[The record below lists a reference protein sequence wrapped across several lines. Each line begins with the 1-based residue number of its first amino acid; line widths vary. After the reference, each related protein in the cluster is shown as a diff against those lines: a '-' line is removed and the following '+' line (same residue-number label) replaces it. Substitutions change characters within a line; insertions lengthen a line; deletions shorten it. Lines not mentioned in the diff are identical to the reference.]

1 MSLSDGQA
9 VLLAYLNR
17 KNVRSRIGA
26 ASSSKT
32 GGRTDTIG
40 TMQGGENAPPRRSRL
55 SSPFAD
61 FTMTN
66 QTKFATNLALVLSM
80 TLASACLGQAA
91 QRNERRAAPDHIP
104 PRRSSQIQNGP
115 GGVNTSLPREPYV
128 PWNRWWW
135 TRMFD
140 GGFKWVRI

>member
-1 MSLSDGQA
+1 M
-9 VLLAYLNR
+9 R
-17 KNVRSRIGA
+17 ECP
-26 ASSSKT
+26 
-32 GGRTDTIG
+32 
-40 TMQGGENAPPRRSRL
+40 QG
-55 SSPFAD
+55 SPFAD
-61 FTMTN
+61 VIMTN
-66 QTKFATNLALVLSM
+66 QTKLAMNLALVLSM
-80 TLASACLGQAA
+80 TLASACPGQAA

-140 GGFKWVRI
+140 GGFKWVRIGQYEDSSDVTGWDWIEQKRGHLPCRRKLTMSWTPW